1 MRHLP
6 LLLLLATT
14 AASATEAPPMQT
26 LGYFQGAWH
35 CDGRFPASGRTIASN
50 MRYAFEMDGAALVK
64 HHDDISPGAHYHAI
78 ETWGFDAKAGRYNA
92 AILDSFGGVRRF
104 ASAGWQR
111 DTLAWDSAPEVQPA
125 QRFVY
130 SRLGQD
136 RYRVDW
142 EIDRGKGLVVGD
154 TLTCERVRER

>member
-6 LLLLLATT
+6 LLFLLATT
-14 AASATEAPPMQT
+14 AASAADTLPMQT
-26 LGYFQGAWH
+26 LDYFQGAWR
-35 CDGRFPASGRTIASN
+35 CDGVFPASGKAIASH
-50 MRYAFEMDGAALVK
+50 MRYEFDMQGAALVK
-64 HHDDISPGAHYHAI
+64 HHDDTLPNARYHAI

-104 ASAGWQR
+104 GSAGWQQNA
-111 DTLAWDSAPEVQPA
+111 LAWDSASEVRPA

-130 SRLGQD
+130 TRLDQN

-154 TLTCERVRER
+154 TLTCVRER